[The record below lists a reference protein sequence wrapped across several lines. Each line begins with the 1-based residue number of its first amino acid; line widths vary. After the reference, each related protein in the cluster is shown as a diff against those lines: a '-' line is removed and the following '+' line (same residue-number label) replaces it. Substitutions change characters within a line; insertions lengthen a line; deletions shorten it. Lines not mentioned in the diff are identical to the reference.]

1 MQNFNQIFI
10 LLAKSEGIGLNFDIL
25 ETGLI
30 NIIALVA
37 ILIYTGKDFLGSSL
51 QERKNTIIKSIQ
63 DAEDRLSEANKR
75 LSEAQKQLSQAHV
88 VISNIQNET
97 KEAKAN
103 LLKSDATITKK
114 ELTIRFNRA
123 IATFRAKQQR
133 LFDQLKSKIVL
144 TVLTR
149 SVLKAKE
156 TFGAKKRSRALINET
171 IQKIEGDLFNE

>member
-75 LSEAQKQLSQAHV
+75 LSEAQK
-88 VISNIQNET
+88 
-97 KEAKAN
+97 
-103 LLKSDATITKK
+103 
-114 ELTIRFNRA
+114 
-123 IATFRAKQQR
+123 
-133 LFDQLKSKIVL
+133 
-144 TVLTR
+144 
-149 SVLKAKE
+149 
-156 TFGAKKRSRALINET
+156 
-171 IQKIEGDLFNE
+171 